1 MSAEEAMKQAL
12 LEAITAH
19 VQQDYGPSAN
29 AASVGNAIG
38 LRLRHVPD
46 RAFQLMCENAAPV
59 FAATPTESGASPEGN
74 DGDPGAAV
82 PSREEEQ

>member
-46 RAFQLMCENAAPV
+46 RAFPV
-59 FAATPTESGASPEGN
+59 
-74 DGDPGAAV
+74 DV
-82 PSREEEQ
+82 